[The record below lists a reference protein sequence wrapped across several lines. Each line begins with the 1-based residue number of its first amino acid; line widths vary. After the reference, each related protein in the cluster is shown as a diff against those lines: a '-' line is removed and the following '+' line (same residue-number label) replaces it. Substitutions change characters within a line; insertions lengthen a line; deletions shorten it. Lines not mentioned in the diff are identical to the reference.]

1 MGDVRESSS
10 HLADDLV
17 LAGVAAQDLIQ
28 VDGDSVSF
36 DYEDARIVV
45 SAAELAKDLT
55 TALSITL

>member
-1 MGDVRESSS
+1 VADIRESRSQ
-10 HLADDLV
+10 LADDLV

-55 TALSITL
+55 AALSITL

>member
-1 MGDVRESSS
+1 MGDIRESSS
-10 HLADDLV
+10 QLADDLV
-17 LAGVAAQDLIQ
+17 SAGVAAQDLIQ

>member
-1 MGDVRESSS
+1 MADIRESRSQ
-10 HLADDLV
+10 LADDLV

-55 TALSITL
+55 AALSITL